1 MKFIVTDYWKCE
13 WRCSEHYDIGKD
25 GDGNVN
31 NVLVVEPV
39 TNVDEGDISGDIDQ
53 NIDGNIN
60 EAKGVEPI
68 IAEDIFNNQK
78 EDTNEDIKKVTEEPS
93 AINLQIEEK
102 NETLRKA
109 LKKLIFIKLHFES
122 IS

>member
-39 TNVDEGDISGDIDQ
+39 TNVDEGDISGDTI
-53 NIDGNIN
+53 
-60 EAKGVEPI
+60 
-68 IAEDIFNNQK
+68 
-78 EDTNEDIKKVTEEPS
+78 EDIKKVTEEPS
-93 AINLQIEEK
+93 AINLKIEEK

-109 LKKLIFIKLHFES
+109 LKKLIFMKLNFES

>member
-39 TNVDEGDISGDIDQ
+39 TNVDEGDISGDTI
-53 NIDGNIN
+53 
-60 EAKGVEPI
+60 
-68 IAEDIFNNQK
+68 
-78 EDTNEDIKKVTEEPS
+78 EDIKKVTEEPS
-93 AINLQIEEK
+93 AINLKIEEK

>member
-13 WRCSEHYDIGKD
+13 WRCSEYYDIGKD

-39 TNVDEGDISGDIDQ
+39 TNVDEGDISGDTI
-53 NIDGNIN
+53 
-60 EAKGVEPI
+60 
-68 IAEDIFNNQK
+68 
-78 EDTNEDIKKVTEEPS
+78 EDIKKVTEEPS
-93 AINLQIEEK
+93 AINLKIEEK

>member
-39 TNVDEGDISGDIDQ
+39 TNVDEGDISDDIEKDIDS
-53 NIDGNIN
+53 NIN
-60 EAKGVEPI
+60 EAIDVEPTI
-68 IAEDIFNNQK
+68 YADENGDIFENKK
-78 EDTNEDIKKVTEEPS
+78 EDTNEDIKKVTEDTP
-93 AINLQIEEK
+93 AINVQFEENK
-102 NETLRKA
+102 EKLREA
-109 LKKLIFIKLHFES
+109 LEKMIFIM
-122 IS
+122 